1 MTGHL
6 PSIQTKQGRK
16 SPSLQV
22 ILVAF
27 VALVILFL
35 WLNFVLAQEI
45 ESIGREIQVKTEEL
59 GAVERRHEALLKE
72 ISTVGSQ
79 QDMAA
84 RALALGYQPQTPVFL
99 AVPEPLVQ
107 APSNAFAD
115 SGQVAVLSGGERDW
129 PSQPASSLLD
139 VLARQLQVSESGDS
153 P

>member
-1 MTGHL
+1 VTGHL
-6 PSIQTKQGRK
+6 PSIPIKQGRK

-22 ILVAF
+22 ILIAF

-45 ESIGREIQVKTEEL
+45 ESIGREIQVRTEEL
-59 GAVERRHEALLKE
+59 GTVERRHEALLKE

-79 QDMAA
+79 QEMAT
-84 RALALGYQPQTPVFL
+84 RALALGYQPQTPVYL
-99 AVPEPLVQ
+99 AVPEPIAQ
-107 APSNAFAD
+107 ASSSALAG
-115 SGQVAVLSGGERDW
+115 SGQVAVLSSGGQDW

-139 VLARQLQVSESGDS
+139 VLARQFEVSDIGSI